1 MSDDPQYD
9 PQPDPSLIGGVPK
22 PPLALRPDPV
32 PLFQGRA
39 RRFAFLA
46 ESHELAPYL
55 RFLAE
60 LSRLQARLAA
70 TLPPVGP
77 ASPDAAARAAQAH
90 MPPIDRRALV
100 EDPALAATLQALL
113 DGAGAL
119 DMPDAARGALEAV
132 LAADVRDRRWLL
144 GNVLADEIPA
154 DSTAPHLFAAAA
166 VQVHLAR
173 LAAGLD
179 AGALVPIAVGVC
191 PACGG
196 RPATSSVMGA
206 PGIEN
211 VRYASCAGCA
221 TQWNEVRVKCLCCG
235 STKGLGYRSVD
246 TVEATVKAEH
256 CRECGHWVKIF
267 YQAKNPSLDPVA
279 DDVGSL
285 GLDVLMRDAGVRRGG
300 FNPFLVGY

>member
-1 MSDDPQYD
+1 MSD
-9 PQPDPSLIGGVPK
+9 IGAP
-22 PPLALRPDPV
+22 RPDPTAIGETST
-32 PLFQGRA
+32 PPFARLPDPERLFARRADRFRTLAKGAELGPYLEFLGRLCDVQHAVQDGLQPAPTPAAETIERA
-39 RRFAFLA
+39 RIHA
-46 ESHELAPYL
+46 
-55 RFLAE
+55 
-60 LSRLQARLAA
+60 
-70 TLPPVGP
+70 
-77 ASPDAAARAAQAH
+77 
-90 MPPIDRRALV
+90 MPPIDREKAV
-100 EDPALAATLQALL
+100 EDEGFMAIFDRLVARAREI
-113 DGAGAL
+113 
-119 DMPDAARGALEAV
+119 DMPAPAREALGRVASADGEGRRTLARAVVANRIPVEAV
-132 LAADVRDRRWLL
+132 AEHV
-144 GNVLADEIPA
+144 
-154 DSTAPHLFAAAA
+154 FAAAA

-179 AGALVPIAVGVC
+179 AGALVPVAVGVC